1 MIRVVLA
8 DDHKLVRTGIRK
20 ILELAGDIEIVG
32 EAETGEEAIEVV
44 DAVRPDIV
52 LMDKFMP
59 GIGGF
64 EASRR
69 ILKRGSAKIICLT
82 VYSDMPLPRKIL
94 ELGAQGYLTKDCTPE
109 EIIDAVRRVHRGERY
124 IAPVIAQRLA
134 DESLRKGDQESPMNA
149 LSERELQVL
158 MLVTQGHGTQHISDI
173 LHLSPKTVSTYRSRI
188 FQKLDAD
195 SDVELVRLA
204 MRYGLLDPEPPPLGH

>member
-20 ILELAGDIEIVG
+20 ILESAGDIDIVG
-32 EAETGEEAIEVV
+32 EAATGEQALEIVE
-44 DAVRPDIV
+44 DVRPDIV

-69 ILKRGSAKIICLT
+69 ILQRGTAKIICLT

-173 LHLSPKTVSTYRSRI
+173 LNLSPKTVSTYRSRI

-195 SDVELVRLA
+195 NDVELVRLA